1 MILQCNI
8 NLYAKIRKKI
18 EKACFYDLFNA
29 NYSLFSSIMSNFVSK
44 NYKL

>member
-1 MILQCNI
+1 MLMLIFMQK
-8 NLYAKIRKKI
+8 YERKSRKQV
-18 EKACFYDLFNA
+18 FYDLFNA